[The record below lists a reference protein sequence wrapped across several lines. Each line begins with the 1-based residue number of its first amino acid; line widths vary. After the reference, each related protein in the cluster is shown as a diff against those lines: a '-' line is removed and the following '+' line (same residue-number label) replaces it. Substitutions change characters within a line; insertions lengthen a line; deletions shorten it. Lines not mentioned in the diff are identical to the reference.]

1 MMFRNALILGLLAA
15 LLGGCASSPAPSESV
30 EMPAAMPTVM
40 VLATAHQQRLAELE
54 RWRVKGR
61 IGLIHGEEGW
71 HAGLSWAQQG
81 TAFEIDLDGP
91 VGQAALRMIGDDQ
104 LITLFLPD
112 EAPMSADTPERLV
125 RDKLGWELPVS
136 GMRWWIKGQP
146 QPDAN
151 SVNTLDESGRL
162 QDIKQTDWRVRFLE
176 YQTVDGIDLPRKMR
190 IEHRELTIKLVLH
203 EWTLGE

>member
-1 MMFRNALILGLLAA
+1 MMFRTALTLGLLAV
-15 LLGGCASSPAPSESV
+15 LLGGCASSPAPSEPV
-30 EMPAAMPTVM
+30 EMPEVM
-40 VLATAHQQRLAELE
+40 VLAAEHQKRLSALE
-54 RWRVKGR
+54 HWAVKGR

-81 TAFEIDLDGP
+81 AAFEIDLDGP